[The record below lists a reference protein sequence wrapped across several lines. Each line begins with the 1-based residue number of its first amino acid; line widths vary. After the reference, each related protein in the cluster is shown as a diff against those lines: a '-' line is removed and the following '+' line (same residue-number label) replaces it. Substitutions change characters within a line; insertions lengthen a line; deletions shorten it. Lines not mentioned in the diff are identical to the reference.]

1 MPTYAGFTRTI
12 YYEKKSYIG
21 SLEICNVV
29 GRLSPRFRAHGRTLN
44 RPSGLR
50 IGLAAAAIAAAACLR
65 LGGRLL

>member
-1 MPTYAGFTRTI
+1 MPTYAGFTRII

-29 GRLSPRFRAHGRTLN
+29 GRLSTRFRAHGRTLN

-50 IGLAAAAIAAAACLR
+50 IGLC
-65 LGGRLL
+65 

>member
-1 MPTYAGFTRTI
+1 MYRVANNTVAWREFAVPTSARVRAFH
-12 YYEKKSYIG
+12 
-21 SLEICNVV
+21 
-29 GRLSPRFRAHGRTLN
+29 AHGVALN